1 MDIQNMTVKVGTTQF
16 GTTRSTIGDT
26 ESSLAFSA
34 STPIVVSAGG
44 SVAVDVYADILTSSS
59 AAAHNGDSSNG
70 VFGLTGWS
78 ALGSTSG
85 SAITFPGAASGQSI
99 TVSSGPTLTLAL
111 GSNTAPAKNVV
122 MGSTSNEL
130 FTLRLT
136 ADNVDDIRVVDIIV
150 RDTITSGSSGV
161 ASFNNATLWDGSTMV
176 AGPLSV
182 TSAAAASNTITFALS
197 GDGIVVPKNGS
208 KELTVKADVPT
219 YSSGGAVSGSS
230 HVFKV
235 NANADLGNGTTNSV
249 KSVGSPTATVTV
261 TGAPVA
267 GNAVAVYRTKLG
279 VTATAGSTSR
289 SRQLNDDLGTLNFS
303 ADSAYQVVL
312 GTVSLKFAGT
322 AVSNG
327 STAFT
332 VDLIDTYTG
341 VALTGASQQTCTP
354 GAGNSCS
361 VTFNP
366 VYTISAGTTKNV
378 KVRVN
383 SSSFYDA
390 TNNTENLTAV
400 INAAGDVR
408 WSDGTTSNVS
418 LESTVIPVT
427 IVGGAQY

>member
-1 MDIQNMTVKVGTTQF
+1 LLINDDLGVGTTAP
-16 GTTRSTIGDT
+16 GDT
-26 ESSLAFSA
+26 
-34 STPIVVSAGG
+34 
-44 SVAVDVYADILTSSS
+44 
-59 AAAHNGDSSNG
+59 
-70 VFGLTGWS
+70 
-78 ALGSTSG
+78 
-85 SAITFPGAASGQSI
+85 
-99 TVSSGPTLTLAL
+99 
-111 GSNTAPAKNVV
+111 
-122 MGSTSNEL
+122 
-130 FTLRLT
+130 
-136 ADNVDDIRVVDIIV
+136 
-150 RDTITSGSSGV
+150 
-161 ASFNNATLWDGSTMV
+161 
-176 AGPLSV
+176 
-182 TSAAAASNTITFALS
+182 
-197 GDGIVVPKNGS
+197 
-208 KELTVKADVPT
+208 
-219 YSSGGAVSGSS
+219 
-230 HVFKV
+230 
-235 NANADLGNGTTNSV
+235 
-249 KSVGSPTATVTV
+249 TVTV
-261 TGAPVA
+261 TGAPVS
-267 GNAVAVYRTKLG
+267 GNAIGVYRTKLG

-289 SRQLNDDLGTLNFS
+289 SRQLNDDLGTLNFA

-312 GTVSLKFAGT
+312 GTVSIKFAGT

-366 VYTISAGTTKNV
+366 AYTISAGTTKNV

-408 WSDGTTSNVS
+408 WSDGTTSNIS